1 MAESIFPELPALT
14 RSEIRLTLARQLH
27 HCNDCGRELNV
38 GDEMAWAQLLGVPFC
53 RGCAHTR
60 GLLQRAEASRSWLA
74 AHGPGRRTA

>member
-1 MAESIFPELPALT
+1 MADIFAELPALAESRIWLT
-14 RSEIRLTLARQLH
+14 RTTQLH
-27 HCNDCGRELNV
+27 HCNDCGRELNP

-74 AHGPGRRTA
+74 ARRQGRRAA